1 MTGKHKIGEPLH
13 GGIIIA
19 NNLIASLRTR
29 KASWEDAMDSPP
41 GWRLPTQEEL
51 HILYEAV
58 PNTTGFYWSSTEY
71 NARDAWAQSF
81 DDGWQGFYDKG
92 YIYSARAVRSFE

>member
-19 NNLIASLRTR
+19 DNLIASLRTR
-29 KASWEDAMDSPP
+29 TANWEDAMDTPP
-41 GWRLPTQEEL
+41 GWRLPTQQEL
-51 HILYEAV
+51 LILY
-58 PNTTGFYWSSTEY
+58 NLGGSGFYWSSTEY